1 MEFLIVV
8 GVIALWVVLLTFTG
22 STYSAVRRIERRVD
36 DFTKKQEQREMYERM
51 RNQQYQQSQQYQ
63 QYGNM
68 NGYDQNN
75 RL

>member
-51 RNQQYQQSQQYQ
+51 RNQQYHQSQQYQ
-63 QYGNM
+63 QY
-68 NGYDQNN
+68 
-75 RL
+75 

>member
-1 MEFLIVV
+1 MEFLILL
-8 GVIALWVVLLTFTG
+8 GAIALWVVLLIFTG
-22 STYSAVRRIERRVD
+22 STYSAVKRIERRVD
-36 DFTKKQEQREMYERM
+36 GFAKKQEQQEMYERM
-51 RNQQYQQSQQYQ
+51 KNQQYQQSQQYQ